1 MSDLTPDDVRRWD
14 ATAVLKVFQIA
25 NARAGTLQTF
35 GEDLGQTG
43 QLLAEWEGEAGAAFH
58 ASLGRLRTDIDA
70 DGHESRQ
77 VGAAVCDAWEDVQ
90 ICKAMMSEV
99 DDTAETLGFTITE
112 DWKVDIGYAWLL
124 MGSEEAELQRQVLQT
139 DLATVKTKAHA
150 TDHELASAMRAAVGD
165 VDAHFPPPDGRG
177 EQPLKDSEAQSVGAD
192 GDAAQLPPPP
202 MPANGQPP
210 QQGAPPPQEINTR
223 IGNVGDGID
232 KAAGTAG
239 EYAAVPEQSTGLGPT
254 QGQLN
259 RAATRASESLET
271 LSGVGKRLGWLGN
284 TLEAVNGANE
294 GVNDVKNGKSI
305 GDAVV
310 DVTPKT
316 AGSVGGG
323 MVGATM
329 GAEYGA
335 GIGAAAGSVV
345 PGLGTVAGGV
355 VGAGVGAVVGGI
367 TGSEVGKDMG
377 EAVSKGWHAIVD

>member
-1 MSDLTPDDVRRWD
+1 MDNHHNKVPRPHKKSTPGS
-14 ATAVLKVFQIA
+14 AT
-25 NARAGTLQTF
+25 
-35 GEDLGQTG
+35 
-43 QLLAEWEGEAGAAFH
+43 
-58 ASLGRLRTDIDA
+58 
-70 DGHESRQ
+70 
-77 VGAAVCDAWEDVQ
+77 
-90 ICKAMMSEV
+90 
-99 DDTAETLGFTITE
+99 
-112 DWKVDIGYAWLL
+112 
-124 MGSEEAELQRQVLQT
+124 
-139 DLATVKTKAHA
+139 
-150 TDHELASAMRAAVGD
+150 
-165 VDAHFPPPDGRG
+165 
-177 EQPLKDSEAQSVGAD
+177 
-192 GDAAQLPPPP
+192 
-202 MPANGQPP
+202 
-210 QQGAPPPQEINTR
+210 
-223 IGNVGDGID
+223 VGDGID